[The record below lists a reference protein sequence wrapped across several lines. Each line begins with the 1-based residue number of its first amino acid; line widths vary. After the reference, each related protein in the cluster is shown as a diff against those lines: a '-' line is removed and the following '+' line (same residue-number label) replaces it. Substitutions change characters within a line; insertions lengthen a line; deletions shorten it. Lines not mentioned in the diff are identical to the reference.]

1 MSYTAKQKNFIHRV
15 FKQSY
20 ESLIAGLSED
30 ESNDFHQILNELI
43 VPVDA
48 MDDLDRFI
56 EPLTQEAIIND
67 QAKLA
72 QAITLMNLLTLSF
85 NWKVFVNVL
94 TREHFIGEVND

>member
-1 MSYTAKQKNFIHRV
+1 MKKIAIIGGGISGLFLANLMENDQGFEYKIYEKQKNFIHRV

-30 ESNDFHQILNELI
+30 ESNDFHQMLNELI

-56 EPLTQEAIIND
+56 EPLT
-67 QAKLA
+67 
-72 QAITLMNLLTLSF
+72 
-85 NWKVFVNVL
+85 
-94 TREHFIGEVND
+94 